1 VTFLG
6 PMDEALLR
14 AAEERPLASHERE
27 ALVDMVRRL
36 DREAERQL
44 EDKRCLVAYASG
56 GAV

>member
-1 VTFLG
+1 
-6 PMDEALLR
+6 MDEALLR